1 MSMRVLLVED
11 NPDDAALTKRAV
23 MRAVPETEIE
33 LARDGQEAVD
43 YFADASH
50 PRPNLVL
57 LDLKLPRL
65 DGIEV
70 LRRLRGNHDLC
81 FLPIVM
87 LTSSDERSDVV
98 ACYSEGVNSYLRKPV
113 DFDDFMREV
122 GGAARYWLGSN
133 IVPPTDR

>member
-1 MSMRVLLVED
+1 MRVLLVED
-11 NPDDAALTKRAV
+11 NPDDAALTRRAV
-23 MRAVPETEIE
+23 LRAVPETEIE

-43 YFADASH
+43 YLAREES
-50 PRPNLVL
+50 PRPDLVL

-70 LRRLRGNHDLC
+70 LRRLRKSHDLC

-122 GGAARYWLGSN
+122 GGAAKYWLGSN

>member
-1 MSMRVLLVED
+1 M
-11 NPDDAALTKRAV
+11 
-23 MRAVPETEIE
+23 
-33 LARDGQEAVD
+33 
-43 YFADASH
+43 
-50 PRPNLVL
+50 
-57 LDLKLPRL
+57 KLPRL

-70 LRRLRGNHDLC
+70 LRRLRKDHQLC
-81 FLPIVM
+81 FMPIVM

>member
-1 MSMRVLLVED
+1 MRVLLVED
-11 NPDDAALTKRAV
+11 NPDDAALTRRAV
-23 MRAVPETEIE
+23 LKAVPETEIE
-33 LARDGQEAVD
+33 LARDGQEAID
-43 YFADASH
+43 YMSAEGCLQPD
-50 PRPNLVL
+50 LVL

-70 LRRLRGNHDLC
+70 LRRLRKDHALC
-81 FLPIVM
+81 FMPIVM

>member
-1 MSMRVLLVED
+1 MRVLLVED
-11 NPDDAALTKRAV
+11 NPDDAALTRRAV
-23 MRAVPETEIE
+23 LKAVPETEIE

-43 YFADASH
+43 YLAADGCQ
-50 PRPNLVL
+50 RPDLVL

-70 LRRLRGNHDLC
+70 LRRLRKDHQLC
-81 FLPIVM
+81 FMPIVM

-122 GGAARYWLGSN
+122 GGAAKYWLGSN

>member
-1 MSMRVLLVED
+1 MPMRVLLVED
-11 NPDDAALTKRAV
+11 NPDDAALTRRAV
-23 MRAVPETEIE
+23 LKAVPETEIQ
-33 LARDGQEAVD
+33 LARDGQEALD
-43 YFADASH
+43 YFDAEDSS
-50 PRPNLVL
+50 RPDLVL

-70 LRRLRGNHDLC
+70 LRRLRKNHNLC

-113 DFDDFMREV
+113 DFDEFMVQV
-122 GGAARYWLGSN
+122 GGAARYWLSSN
-133 IVPPTDR
+133 IVPPLDR